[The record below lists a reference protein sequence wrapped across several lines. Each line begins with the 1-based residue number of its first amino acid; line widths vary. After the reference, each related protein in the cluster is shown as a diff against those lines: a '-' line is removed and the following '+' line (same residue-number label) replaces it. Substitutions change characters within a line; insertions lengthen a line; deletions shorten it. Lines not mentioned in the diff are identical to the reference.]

1 MTKLNFLLYISNY
14 IVPFVLF
21 YIIGYG
27 IMCKIPVFQEFIK
40 GAKDGFKTV
49 LDILPTI
56 IGLMIAVGVLRASM
70 SLDLLASI
78 VRPITNLFKFPSE
91 LVPLVFVKTLSSSA
105 ANGLLIDV
113 FKEYGPDSFLGR
125 LSSVILSSTE
135 TIFYTMSIY
144 FVTVEVKKTRY
155 TLVGALF
162 ATVVGVV
169 LSTILTNLIFY

>member
-1 MTKLNFLLYISNY
+1 MNKLNFLLYISSY

-27 IMCKIPVFQEFIK
+27 IMCKTPVFQEFTK

-56 IGLMIAVGVLRASM
+56 IGLMIAVGVLRASK
-70 SLDLLASI
+70 SLDLLASA
-78 VRPITNLFKFPSE
+78 VRPITNLLKFPSE

-125 LSSVILSSTE
+125 LSSIILSCTE

-144 FVTVEVKKTRY
+144 FVTAKVKKTRY
-155 TLVGALF
+155 TLAGALF
-162 ATVVGVV
+162 TTAVGVV

>member
-1 MTKLNFLLYISNY
+1 
-14 IVPFVLF
+14 
-21 YIIGYG
+21 
-27 IMCKIPVFQEFIK
+27 MCKIPVFQEFIK